1 MCCKHILG
9 IIGRS
14 RFFILNLKMETIF
27 FSSKFFKVE
36 VIFSKCAWAV
46 SNLSFMVMW
55 ILCKTLKW
63 ICWIFVLH
71 KMEKTIIYIDCPLMS
86 NYSLFRSDAHLFE
99 ERTLFLI
106 KDAELKTMD
115 ISFVLWSFFQ
125 LYINRVKLH
134 FQVVLTFKIN
144 TQNRDLC

>member
-1 MCCKHILG
+1 MNPVQDFKMNL
-9 IIGRS
+9 
-14 RFFILNLKMETIF
+14 LN
-27 FSSKFFKVE
+27 
-36 VIFSKCAWAV
+36 
-46 SNLSFMVMW
+46 
-55 ILCKTLKW
+55 
-63 ICWIFVLH
+63 ICVAQNG
-71 KMEKTIIYIDCPLMS
+71 KTIIYIDCPLMS

-99 ERTLFLI
+99 KSTLFLI